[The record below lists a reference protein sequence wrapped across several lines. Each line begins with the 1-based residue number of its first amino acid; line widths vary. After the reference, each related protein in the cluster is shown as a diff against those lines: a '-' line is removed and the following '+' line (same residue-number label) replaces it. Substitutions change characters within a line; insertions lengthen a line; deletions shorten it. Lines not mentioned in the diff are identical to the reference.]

1 MDEWTA
7 EHVCAW
13 IMSMEHMEQ
22 YAPGFVKNR
31 VDGLLM
37 LHMEEQ
43 DLTEVGVVN
52 KLHQR
57 RIFVSRKKFDE
68 RYEAKEAGEEIS
80 DGEDEAS
87 LGSETPS
94 EILGDGS
101 DQEEESEEE
110 SVGDSDDELIPTEE
124 ELLEMQQDEDNMHIL
139 VKYKGDGI
147 NKPKVGD
154 IVRCHYSLF
163 VPDGKSPPGKIMV
176 ESSRKIRRRAME
188 FVLGI
193 GQVIPG
199 KQQFI
204 YHGPFSSLVQAILTP
219 NTCSPH

>member
-43 DLTEVGVVN
+43 DMTEIGVVN

-68 RYEAKEAGEEIS
+68 RYAAKEAGEEIS

-101 DQEEESEEE
+101 DEEEESEEE
-110 SVGDSDDELIPTEE
+110 SAGDSDDEV
-124 ELLEMQQDEDNMHIL
+124 MQRANMQARTY
-139 VKYKGDGI
+139 VQ
-147 NKPKVGD
+147 
-154 IVRCHYSLF
+154 HY
-163 VPDGKSPPGKIMV
+163 
-176 ESSRKIRRRAME
+176 RRTIRSTAAA
-188 FVLGI
+188 
-193 GQVIPG
+193 P
-199 KQQFI
+199 
-204 YHGPFSSLVQAILTP
+204 
-219 NTCSPH
+219 